1 MSEVNFGVSPTV
13 TALESSNDMETVIAQ
28 SSPVVKRAAAANTE
42 STASTS
48 QSLFS
53 PGFSDPLDL
62 IDDLLSTYIASQTA
76 SAQELADEIEK
87 KSDAIAE
94 INRLW
99 GQIMIDGLDNK
110 DPDDFGPAKEGT
122 TNIYDHDGDKKQDSA
137 YAEIDKIICELE
149 GLPDPDPDGDGVTN
163 GTGIAYITGGDNHPT
178 YDQLQE
184 MNAKMTAY
192 CDKIQVE
199 LDTQQQEFKNM
210 MTEVSSAQE
219 ELRDVR
225 RSVVSMSQQG

>member
-1 MSEVNFGVSPTV
+1 
-13 TALESSNDMETVIAQ
+13 
-28 SSPVVKRAAAANTE
+28 
-42 STASTS
+42 
-48 QSLFS
+48 
-53 PGFSDPLDL
+53 
-62 IDDLLSTYIASQTA
+62 
-76 SAQELADEIEK
+76 
-87 KSDAIAE
+87 
-94 INRLW
+94 
-99 GQIMIDGLDNK
+99 MIDGLDDK
-110 DPDDFGPAKEGT
+110 DADKFGPAKEGT
-122 TNIYDHDGDKKQDSA
+122 TDISNHDSNDGVKQDPA

-149 GLPDPDPDGDGVTN
+149 GLPYPDPDGDGITN
-163 GTGIAYITGGDNHPT
+163 GTGIAYITGGNNNPT

>member
-1 MSEVNFGVSPTV
+1 MSEVNLGVSPTI
-13 TALESSNDMETVIAQ
+13 TALESSSDMASVIAN
-28 SSPVVKRAAAANTE
+28 SSPVVKRAADSAADTP
-42 STASTS
+42 TY
-48 QSLFS
+48 QPLFS
-53 PGFSDPLDL
+53 AGFSDPLDL
-62 IDDLLSTYIASQTA
+62 IDDLLSMYIETQTKA
-76 SAQELADEIEK
+76 ADDLAEEIEK

-99 GQIMIDGLDNK
+99 GQIMIDGLDGK
-110 DPDDFGPAKEGT
+110 DPDDFGPAKDGT
-122 TNIYDHDGDKKQDSA
+122 TYIGGSTEYW
-137 YAEIDKIICELE
+137 EIDKIICDLE
-149 GLPDPDPDGDGVTN
+149 GLTPYDDHQGE
-163 GTGIAYITGGDNHPT
+163 GIAFITGGDSSPT

-210 MTEVSSAQE
+210 MTEISSAQE